1 LNATGKTEKK
11 KRRNFEIDMIAE
23 DVLKKVKRIEIISRK
38 TSKEILAGEYHSA
51 FKGRGMEFSEVR
63 EYEAGDDIR
72 FIDWNVSSRMGRMYV
87 KQFVEERELTVI
99 LAIDLSASLSFFSG
113 AKSKKEIAAE
123 ISAIVAFTAMLNND
137 KVGLLLFT
145 DQVERFIPPKK
156 GKVHLLRIIREIL
169 HFEPRGKKTSIH
181 NGLVYL
187 NKVIKKRAIVF
198 LISDFID
205 RGFDLPLKISS
216 RKHDLIAVN
225 ISDPR
230 ELDVPQSGMFLLQ
243 DSETGEDFYVD
254 FSSVET
260 RLGFFKIMK
269 EKRDS
274 LDETFKRYGVDVVD
288 IEHES
293 EYEKPLF
300 DFFLKRKKKYAR

>member
-1 LNATGKTEKK
+1 
-11 KRRNFEIDMIAE
+11 MIAE
-23 DVLKKVKRIEIISRK
+23 ELLKKVKRIEIISRK

-51 FKGRGMEFSEVR
+51 FKGRGMEFAEVR
-63 EYEAGDDIR
+63 EYDTGDDIR

-99 LAIDLSASLSFFSG
+99 LAIDLSASLGFFSG
-113 AKSKKEIAAE
+113 VKSKKEIAAE

-156 GKVHLLRIIREIL
+156 GKSHLLRIIREIL
-169 HFEPRGKKTSIH
+169 QFEPQGKKTSIH

-205 RGFDLPLKISS
+205 SEFDMPLKISS

-225 ISDPR
+225 ISDSR
-230 ELDVPQSGMFLLQ
+230 ELDVPDSGMFLLQ
-243 DSETGEDFYVD
+243 DSETGEDFFVD
-254 FSSVET
+254 FSAAET
-260 RLGFFKIMK
+260 RKGFAEILKQ
-269 EKRDS
+269 KRRT
-274 LDETFKRYGVDVVD
+274 LDDIFKRYGVDVVAID
-288 IEHES
+288 HES
-293 EYEKPLF
+293 EYDRPLF